1 MGYMVPLGYPF
12 MSEGCSMMLDRK
24 DYILGIKR
32 GDRDDRDDRKPIRYL
47 LFGVPAIYSKRNE
60 QYYRSRGFMAFKPH
74 KSKGYGY
81 FIMCLDLRSGMLCHM
96 D

>member
-1 MGYMVPLGYPF
+1 MI
-12 MSEGCSMMLDRK
+12 DRK
-24 DYILGIKR
+24 DYILGIKY
-32 GDRDDRDDRKPIRYL
+32 DDKEEDDDDRRLIRHL

-60 QYYRSRGFMAFKPH
+60 QYYKSRGYMKFKPH

-81 FIMCLDLRSGMLCHM
+81 FIMCLDLRSGLLCHM